1 MEFSEKTKIHVYG
14 IFMILISVSFL
25 FYDKYSDK
33 TLQII
38 GVAFFTSLY
47 IIMLFLNSRQYKIFY
62 IKRFCPN
69 IYDTYFNSKRDKLD
83 KLSIVSNIKPLYTED
98 FIINSSCQELSF
110 IERELKNNK
119 DPKVQEAKAKEFKE
133 RIDKTKDKIMNL
145 VNSNIKD
152 DAWLNQANLYIDKL
166 DWEYGAPHILFG
178 DEINLLLK
186 EIEKYNNSLLSYKK
200 PSNYEIKSSTDDIT
214 YNDIINKDVE
224 FSENSIYAKTRV
236 WDGVK
241 YTIKKQR
248 VFVYKRDYNLDLEH
262 EVPRFHICRCKTID
276 EFIKSGDLTIA
287 YRKSRQKTVLVR
299 NIDNN
304 FKECRISNLP
314 LCKNC
319 YKKMKNQYTW
329 LNSKT
334 DNEDF
339 IRNVIEKT
347 YWSPKSN

>member
-1 MEFSEKTKIHVYG
+1 MSY
-14 IFMILISVSFL
+14 
-25 FYDKYSDK
+25 
-33 TLQII
+33 
-38 GVAFFTSLY
+38 
-47 IIMLFLNSRQYKIFY
+47 N
-62 IKRFCPN
+62 
-69 IYDTYFNSKRDKLD
+69 
-83 KLSIVSNIKPLYTED
+83 KLSN
-98 FIINSSCQELSF
+98 
-110 IERELKNNK
+110 
-119 DPKVQEAKAKEFKE
+119 
-133 RIDKTKDKIMNL
+133 
-145 VNSNIKD
+145 
-152 DAWLNQANLYIDKL
+152 
-166 DWEYGAPHILFG
+166 H
-178 DEINLLLK
+178 
-186 EIEKYNNSLLSYKK
+186 EIE
-200 PSNYEIKSSTDDIT
+200 SSTDDIT

-224 FSENSIYAKTRV
+224 FNENSIYVKTRV

-248 VFVYKRDYNLDLEH
+248 VFVYKRDYNLDLEY

-347 YWSPKSN
+347 CWSPKSN

>member
-1 MEFSEKTKIHVYG
+1 MELSEKTKIHVYG
-14 IFMILISVSFL
+14 IFMILMSVSFL
-25 FYDKYSDK
+25 FIDNYSDK

-38 GVAFFTSLY
+38 GVAFCTSLY
-47 IIMLFLNSRQYKIFY
+47 IMLLFLNSRRYKIFY

-69 IYDTYFNSKRDKLD
+69 IYDTYFNSKQD
-83 KLSIVSNIKPLYTED
+83 KLSIDSNLEPLYTED
-98 FIINSSCQELSF
+98 FIINSSFEELSF
-110 IERELKNNK
+110 IEKEIRNNK
-119 DPKVQEAKAKEFKE
+119 DPKVLEAKAKKFKDK
-133 RIDKTKDKIMNL
+133 IDKTKDKIMNL

-152 DAWLNQANLYIDKL
+152 DAWLNQVDLYIEKL
-166 DWEYGAPHILFG
+166 TWEYGAPYIIFKY
-178 DEINLLLK
+178 EMTLLLK
-186 EIEKYNNSLLSYKK
+186 EIEKYNNSLLSYNKL
-200 PSNYEIKSSTDDIT
+200 SNHEIESSTDDIT

-224 FSENSIYAKTRV
+224 FNENSIYVKTRV